1 MLVDDDDDGC
11 TKNALLL
18 LLLFVICFETRNR
31 IKTYTRII
39 LVDCPNHTISLS
51 SNVTVLDVEFTTFF
65 LHFTPEIEQE
75 RWMWNTTI
83 CKTIHCETTY
93 TKSEGTKTKKILV
106 VLLLMCSMVDVR
118 TYVQRVCKLH
128 HSQK

>member
-1 MLVDDDDDGC
+1 MLVDDDDDDGC
-11 TKNALLL
+11 TNALLL
-18 LLLFVICFETRNR
+18 VLLFVICFETRNR

-83 CKTIHCETTY
+83 CKNIHCETTY
-93 TKSEGTKTKKILV
+93 TKSEGTKKRFLV
-106 VLLLMCSMVDVR
+106 VLLMLMCSMVDVR
-118 TYVQRVCKLH
+118 TYVRTTSL
-128 HSQK
+128 